1 MAAKCAS
8 MNNKIFIIVINCPFG
23 AKGQLPVAGLKLNPQ
38 QRLLRISE

>member
-23 AKGQLPVAGLKLNPQ
+23 AKGQLPGCRTKIKSATAAVADF
-38 QRLLRISE
+38 